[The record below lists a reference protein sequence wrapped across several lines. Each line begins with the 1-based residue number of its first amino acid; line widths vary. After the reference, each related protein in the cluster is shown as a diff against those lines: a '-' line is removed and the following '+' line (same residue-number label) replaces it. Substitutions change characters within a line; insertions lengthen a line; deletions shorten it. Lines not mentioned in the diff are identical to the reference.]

1 MALQSPNLVS
11 RARSR
16 AFLTLIKIIFSISRL
31 HNKCEFVFVYVYSL
45 KIGVRYTYVNY
56 FAKNERKFYGFFD
69 KINKNNDL
77 RFKHFFHEYHT
88 HFDEEKLDDE
98 EEVFFDEEGA
108 DKKGANQEGDD
119 DDDGSEIE
127 FWLCLINVIKIV

>member
-1 MALQSPNLVS
+1 MAHQWGIILFESFNYFNVIFAIVALQSPNLVS

-31 HNKCEFVFVYVYSL
+31 HNKCEFVFVYVYGL

-69 KINKNNDL
+69 KK
-77 RFKHFFHEYHT
+77 
-88 HFDEEKLDDE
+88 
-98 EEVFFDEEGA
+98 
-108 DKKGANQEGDD
+108 
-119 DDDGSEIE
+119 
-127 FWLCLINVIKIV
+127 IKTL